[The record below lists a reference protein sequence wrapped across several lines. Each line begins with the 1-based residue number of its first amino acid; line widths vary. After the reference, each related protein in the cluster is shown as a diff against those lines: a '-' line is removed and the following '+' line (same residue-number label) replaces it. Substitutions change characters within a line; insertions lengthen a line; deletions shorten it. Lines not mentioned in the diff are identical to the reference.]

1 MDGTIVDTEPYWMRA
16 EGELVA
22 SFGGSWSRED
32 AFSVVGADL
41 WHAARIF
48 QSHGVALSED
58 EIITRLTDRVLEQAR
73 VEIPWRPG
81 ARELLLELTEAGIPN
96 VLVTMSLRRMAEQIV
111 SAMGFDAF
119 AAVVGGDDVVNGK
132 PHPEPY
138 LHGAALLGVEASQCI
153 AFEDSP
159 TGITSAAASGAV
171 TIGIPAHVELPE
183 SADYS
188 LWPTLSGRTVED
200 LRAHFTSARAE
211 AA

>member
-16 EGELVA
+16 EEELVG

-48 QSHGVALSED
+48 QAHGVDLGEE
-58 EIITRLTDRVLEQAR
+58 EIIARLTDRVLEQTR
-73 VEIPWRPG
+73 IEIPWRPG
-81 ARELLLELTEAGIPN
+81 ARELLLELTGAGIPN
-96 VLVTMSLRRMAEQIV
+96 ALVTMSLRRMAEQVV

-119 AAVVGGDDVVNGK
+119 AAVVGGDDVLNGK

-138 LHGAALLGVEASQCI
+138 LHGAALLGVDASHCI

-159 TGITSAAASGAV
+159 TGIASAVSSGAV
-171 TIGIPAHVELPE
+171 TVGIPAHVELAE
-183 SADYS
+183 SADYA
-188 LWPTLSGRTVED
+188 LWTTLSGRTVDD
-200 LRAHFTSARAE
+200 LRTHFASARA
-211 AA
+211 AVA